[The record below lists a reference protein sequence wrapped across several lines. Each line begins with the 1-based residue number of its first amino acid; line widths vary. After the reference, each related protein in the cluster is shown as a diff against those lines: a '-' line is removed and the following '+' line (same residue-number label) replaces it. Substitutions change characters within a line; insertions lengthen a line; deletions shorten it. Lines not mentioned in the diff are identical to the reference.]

1 MRRGFSFARQRRVL
15 DDFRTQGLAAG
26 DEIALINPAKAGIL
40 GAASRD
46 MPRSGSLLVSIPWQR
61 QRGSR

>member
-1 MRRGFSFARQRRVL
+1 
-15 DDFRTQGLAAG
+15 
-26 DEIALINPAKAGIL
+26 LINPAKAGIL